1 MINFELSPEQL
12 ALRNSVRGWAQA
24 NLKSARSVYEAGG
37 EISSQWQNR
46 FRSTQQIYAQ
56 AVKDGLIKAQIP
68 MEIGGA
74 GGPLIEA
81 ALVVEEMYA
90 IETSASL
97 TILGTGLG
105 MTPLILGG
113 TPELQAKFLKPFLEG
128 TGTPVASLVFSEPG
142 GSANFAEDGA
152 AGFQTVAKEVD
163 DEYVISGEKVRSNR
177 CLAFPANME
186 QIWATNSS
194 GWDDHGADV
203 QCVLCRVEGSAST
216 NDVRGQTA
224 VIVVTREDVAKN
236 EPNAYQVLE
245 HMSTIGHQAVNGP
258 RVRFHNL
265 RVPKANV
272 LAPPGKGADLV
283 EMTFTASA
291 MLVGAMGKLSTF
303 PTQLHVL
310 TMSQELA
317 S

>member
-1 MINFELSPEQL
+1 MIDFELSPDQL
-12 ALRNSVRGWAQA
+12 NLRNGVRAWAQA

-37 EISSQWQNR
+37 ETSSQWQNR

-68 MEIGGA
+68 REIGGA

-90 IETSASL
+90 TETSASL

-105 MTPLILGG
+105 MTPLIMGG
-113 TPELQAKFLKPFLEG
+113 TPELQAKFLRPFLDG
-128 TGTPVASLVFSEPG
+128 TGTPLASLVFSEPG

-152 AGFQTVAKEVD
+152 GGFQTVAKEIGN
-163 DEYVISGEKVRSNR
+163 EYVISGEKVRYSQCALR
-177 CLAFPANME
+177 FTDRI

-194 GWDDHGADV
+194 GWDDRGADV
-203 QCVLCRVEGSAST
+203 QCVLCRVEGSAKA

-224 VIVVTREDVAKN
+224 VIVVTRADIAN
-236 EPNAYQVLE
+236 NQPDAYQVLE
-245 HMSTIGHQAVNGP
+245 HMSTVGHQAVNGP

-265 RVPKANV
+265 HVPKANL

-291 MLVGAMGKLSTF
+291 MLVGAMGIH
-303 PTQLHVL
+303 HV
-310 TMSQELA
+310 SC
-317 S
+317 